1 MSVLKGIYLFVC
13 IINFLNYTLDVV
25 TAPSRAL
32 GLTARWSQEVCLE
45 MGRQHRAHGESW
57 QAGGQTGAGLGGGSG
72 ACRRHTEN
80 EAPDRS
86 WVGPR

>member
-57 QAGGQTGAGLGGGSG
+57 QAGGQTGAGLGGQRGVQK
-72 ACRRHTEN
+72 AYRE
-80 EAPDRS
+80 
-86 WVGPR
+86 